1 MGLNQAL
8 TGKRYDGGSYKVTV
22 EAIARYAEATNDLNE
37 RYRGPAPIASP
48 VFGIVPAF
56 PTIMSAARDPELGA
70 DLLRLVHIS
79 EEHVIHRPLRAG
91 DVLTVSA
98 ELSSISEDETGERF
112 TIEVELEAEG
122 QVAMLVRATMLIRG
136 EGARRRRA
144 APTRAAPARAAPTRA
159 APTGAARSATSP
171 EILGERPLRVDDD
184 QPLRYAQASGDHNPI
199 HLDEAIARSAKL
211 PGVIAHGM
219 CTMAMA
225 TAGVVDEL
233 AGGDPGRV
241 RMVAA
246 HFAKPVFPGQELRS
260 RWWRSDD
267 DYEFDVV
274 NGAGVSLLRGRAE
287 VAN

>member
-1 MGLNQAL
+1 MGLNEAL
-8 TGKRYDGGSYKVTV
+8 TGKRYGGGSYEVTA
-22 EAIARYAEATNDLNE
+22 EAIARYAEATNDRNE
-37 RYRGPAPIASP
+37 LYRGPAPVASP

-98 ELSSISEDETGERF
+98 TLASISADETGERF
-112 TIEVELEAEG
+112 AVEVELAADGE
-122 QVAMLVRATMLIRG
+122 VAMLVLATMLIRG

-144 APTRAAPARAAPTRA
+144 APA
-159 APTGAARSATSP
+159 GASGPKTSP
-171 EILGERPLRVDDD
+171 EILGERALGVDED
-184 QPLRYAQASGDHNPI
+184 QPQRYSEASGDHNPI

-211 PGVIAHGM
+211 PGVIVHGM

-233 AGGDPGRV
+233 AAGDPGRV

-246 HFAKPVFPGQELRS
+246 HFAKPVFPGQKLRS
-260 RWWRSDD
+260 RWWRSEDG
-267 DYEFDVV
+267 YEFDVV
-274 NGAGVSLLRGRAE
+274 NRASVSLLRGRAE
-287 VAN
+287 VAKCTSP